1 MDEVEVEVA
10 LDERRVSPPGPSGPS
25 PSETRGRAHNQCMS
39 RRWSFI
45 VVVSALVTLFA
56 GLGVV
61 ATGQAYGWLLVATG
75 LVNTALGVVTYRKAV
90 RQEPELQ

>member
-1 MDEVEVEVA
+1 
-10 LDERRVSPPGPSGPS
+10 
-25 PSETRGRAHNQCMS
+25 MS

-75 LVNTALGVVTYRKAV
+75 LVITVLGVVSYKKAV